1 MMKFLYSNIYIF
13 ILIVFSLASLS
24 CSNDNKPHYKDS
36 LKKVDK
42 RPIDEYGQRYVV
54 GHLGSKKVN
63 LPSPV
68 AGIVEYS
75 GSPFWSKT
83 SKYIPRSERTYNDAI
98 TSFGFDMRMDG
109 MLHQT
114 YYKTPEDSRIAY
126 QQEERTPQSQWLS
139 VGILANEHY
148 VPYYGVISF
157 DEYIERLEYKKSYP
171 WFQTQLQD
179 NMLYGLYIFLRPDV
193 INPNTGKSWREDDIG
208 YVITYVSVKNGI
220 VQTIID
226 CNPNSQYENART
238 CTQRFSLD
246 PEWQTEIYVS
256 YKIALLPRWQE
267 IEALIKAQ
275 MNKFVINEVI
285 S

>member
-83 SKYIPRSERTYNDAI
+83 SKYIPRSERTYDDAI

-109 MLHQT
+109 MLRQT

-148 VPYYGVISF
+148 SKRYGISTFESYLKFLENNKPY
-157 DEYIERLEYKKSYP
+157 P
-171 WFQTQLQD
+171 
-179 NMLYGLYIFLRPDV
+179 
-193 INPNTGKSWREDDIG
+193 
-208 YVITYVSVKNGI
+208 
-220 VQTIID
+220 
-226 CNPNSQYENART
+226 
-238 CTQRFSLD
+238 
-246 PEWQTEIYVS
+246 
-256 YKIALLPRWQE
+256 
-267 IEALIKAQ
+267 
-275 MNKFVINEVI
+275 
-285 S
+285 